1 MEKVNFEKKNVK
13 ILIFVIFGNPVFCQ
27 NLARAGW
34 TMSFPIVKTCRK
46 SPQKLR
52 KVFLGEVGRAYK
64 TIWGR
69 GSPCWVAR
77 VPVWLL
83 GWSEIQIRPRT
94 DLASLGRIWDRFSGV
109 EGVSERQEGASRL
122 FFAWNQQGTLSS
134 RSAVEKTRVG
144 TALAVP
150 VRVWCLCGSE
160 VGSSRA
166 VRSADLRS
174 KKSENTGSRILRL
187 EVG

>member
-1 MEKVNFEKKNVK
+1 MFFVLLDRQSGFQTVRGTDRSCFRLLGSREKGRSGCMEKRKFEKKNVK
-13 ILIFVIFGNPVFCQ
+13 ILVFVIFGNPVFCQ

-69 GSPCWVAR
+69 WSPCWVAR

-94 DLASLGRIWDRFSGV
+94 DLASFSGFWPIKN
-109 EGVSERQEGASRL
+109 SQPPA
-122 FFAWNQQGTLSS
+122 F
-134 RSAVEKTRVG
+134 
-144 TALAVP
+144 
-150 VRVWCLCGSE
+150 
-160 VGSSRA
+160 
-166 VRSADLRS
+166 
-174 KKSENTGSRILRL
+174 
-187 EVG
+187 

>member
-1 MEKVNFEKKNVK
+1 MFFVLLDRQSGFLAVRGTGKSCFWLLGSREKGRTGCMEKVNFEKKNVK

-94 DLASLGRIWDRFSGV
+94 DLASFSGF
-109 EGVSERQEGASRL
+109 GDRGGSRCGPYNTKSVL
-122 FFAWNQQGTLSS
+122 KQDF
-134 RSAVEKTRVG
+134 
-144 TALAVP
+144 
-150 VRVWCLCGSE
+150 LCGTCRE
-160 VGSSRA
+160 H
-166 VRSADLRS
+166 
-174 KKSENTGSRILRL
+174 L
-187 EVG
+187 EVTVL